1 MAETVD
7 LKEVQFNGFNRFFPP
22 VFPLDLPENIRKPLL
37 YWYFLGDSKG
47 TLGKKRLNIKLK
59 YPQTQQASR
68 RVLRNIYHCTKK

>member
-7 LKEVQFNGFNRFFPP
+7 LKEVQFNGFNRFFSP

-47 TLGKKRLNIKLK
+47 TLGKKD
-59 YPQTQQASR
+59 
-68 RVLRNIYHCTKK
+68 